1 MVAIPQFNEENSDE
15 AKRFVNFI
23 DALYEHGVKFLC
35 SAAMP
40 PQSLY
45 TGGGG
50 DAGFEFERTISR
62 LMEMQSESYLASGH
76 GKSITS

>member
-1 MVAIPQFNEENSDE
+1 MVAIPQFNRENSDE

-35 SAAMP
+35 SAAVP

-45 TGGGG
+45 TGG
-50 DAGFEFERTISR
+50 DVGFEFERTISR
-62 LMEMQSESYLASGH
+62 LMEMQSESYLARGH
-76 GKSITS
+76 GKKMTA